1 MPNKSP
7 VEFLNQHMTND
18 LFATLGNITKKS
30 ISNALLENFIDL
42 IMGETLKPGFTFPNE
57 NEMCMR
63 LGVGRSTL
71 RETYTALMAMGFIT
85 RTKAGTTVNNNK
97 QIIASVP
104 LNYMLKNSELQDIYE
119 FRNMLETQ
127 CAHLASK
134 RASEES
140 INTLAKIIEDMRVK
154 AAEHDIDALAELDVK
169 FHFEIASS
177 VGNTL
182 IKNTLVA
189 VTNEFEHS
197 AYTGYCLDQS
207 IIEQSIDFHQQIY
220 EAIKNHDAEL
230 ARFKMQA
237 HIKNIYYVLQKV
249 SLGNV

>member
-1 MPNKSP
+1 MLNKSP
-7 VEFLNQHMTND
+7 EELLNQHMTND
-18 LFATLGNITKKS
+18 LFATLGSITKKS
-30 ISNALLENFIDL
+30 ISNVLLEKFVEL
-42 IMGETLKPGFTFPNE
+42 IMDGTLKPGFTFPNE
-57 NEMCMR
+57 NVMCRRM
-63 LGVGRSTL
+63 GIGRSTL
-71 RETYTALMAMGFIT
+71 RETYTALKAMGFIT

-104 LNYMLKNSELQDIYE
+104 LNYMFKNSELQDIYE

-127 CAHLASK
+127 CAQIASM
-134 RASEES
+134 RASEDS
-140 INTLAKIIEDMRVK
+140 INTMANIIKEMRIK
-154 AAEHDIDALAELDVK
+154 GAEHDIDALTELDVK

-177 VGNTL
+177 VGNPL

-197 AYTGYCLDQS
+197 AYAGYCLDQS

-249 SLGNV
+249 SLNKV

>member
-1 MPNKSP
+1 M
-7 VEFLNQHMTND
+7 LNRSSKEILHQNMVND
-18 LFATLGNITKKS
+18 LFTTLGSITKKS
-30 ISNALLENFIDL
+30 ISNVLLEKFIEL
-42 IMGETLKPGFTFPNE
+42 ITEGTLKPGFTFPNE
-57 NEMCMR
+57 NEMCKR
-63 LGVGRSTL
+63 LGVGRSTI
-71 RETYTALMAMGFIT
+71 RETYTALNAMGFIT

-104 LNYMLKNSELQDIYE
+104 LKYMFKNSELQDIYE

-127 CAHLASK
+127 CAQLASI

-140 INTLAKIIEDMRVK
+140 INTMAKIIEEMRINC
-154 AAEHDIDALAELDVK
+154 AAHDIDALTELDVK

-177 VGNTL
+177 VGNPLIINTL
-182 IKNTLVA
+182 IA

-197 AYTGYCLDQS
+197 ASAGYYLDQS
-207 IIEQSIDFHQQIY
+207 VIDQSIDFHQQIY

-249 SLGNV
+249 SLDKV